1 MSNNTIHQRRLP
13 EIYNNPSSSE
23 TYQQQETIHHP
34 QFTAS
39 IMNTNNTNSHHHSSK
54 YKVWDSC
61 RSEARR
67 LDSEIEQKLS
77 SLESIAH
84 GLSDS
89 ATLARF
95 ERELKETSNNLD
107 RFTTVVSSLSELSGQ
122 MLDEGDPEAQN
133 AARHTSR
140 FEEIVHD
147 KRTELN
153 RLGQEARKRY
163 ERGQL
168 LSRVQNEIAA
178 FDEKS
183 DLRTA
188 TKEQEAIRRATHGVE
203 SILATQARAGEKLSA
218 QRQMFNKIG
227 DKALQLGDQIPFIR
241 DVLKRIDQKRRR
253 EYLLLAVLIG
263 FLLFVSFLFW

>member
-1 MSNNTIHQRRLP
+1 MSMNTTAATINQSS
-13 EIYNNPSSSE
+13 NSSSSS
-23 TYQQQETIHHP
+23 
-34 QFTAS
+34 AVVAVS
-39 IMNTNNTNSHHHSSK
+39 SSSSGAHSSK

-61 RSEARR
+61 RGEARR

-95 ERELKETSNNLD
+95 ERELKEATGSLD

-122 MLDEGDPEAQN
+122 MRDERDPEAQN

-140 FEEIVHD
+140 FEEIVQD

-183 DLRTA
+183 ELRTA
-188 TKEQEAIRRATHGVE
+188 TKEQEAIRRATQGVE

-227 DKALQLGDQIPFIR
+227 DRALQIGDQIPFIR

-253 EYLLLAVLIG
+253 EYVILAVLIG
-263 FLLFVSFLFW
+263 FLMFVAFFFW

>member
-1 MSNNTIHQRRLP
+1 MRTRTPTS
-13 EIYNNPSSSE
+13 
-23 TYQQQETIHHP
+23 
-34 QFTAS
+34 
-39 IMNTNNTNSHHHSSK
+39 MNQSSK

-67 LDSEIEQKLS
+67 LDTDIEHKLS

-84 GLSDS
+84 GLSDA

-95 ERELKETSNNLD
+95 EREVKETSSSLD
-107 RFTTVVSSLSELSGQ
+107 RFSTVVASLSELSSQ
-122 MLDEGDPEAQN
+122 MLEENRDADAQN

-140 FEEIVHD
+140 FEEIVQD
-147 KRTELN
+147 KKVALN
-153 RLGQEARKRY
+153 RLSTEARKRY

-168 LSRVQNEIAA
+168 MNRVQQEIQV
-178 FDEKS
+178 FDEKAE
-183 DLRTA
+183 LRTA
-188 TKEQEAIRRATHGVE
+188 SKEQDAIRKATLGVE

-227 DKALQLGDQIPFIR
+227 DRALQIGDQIPFIR

-263 FLLFVSFLFW
+263 FLMFVAFLFW